1 MDPFCLA
8 GYDPRTTCLIHAH
21 RAARWAEPGR
31 RTAPDGPRADET
43 RDDERRDSEVIDA
56 VDRRILDVLQQ
67 DATLPVATIAE
78 RVGLSPAPC
87 WRRIRKLEASGV
99 ITRRVAL
106 VDRRK
111 ANVPTTVFVAVKAPR
126 HAAEWSE
133 AFRRVVEGV
142 PEIVEA
148 WRLTGEIDYLLRI
161 VVPDIE
167 TYDAVYQRLIARLEF
182 SNLSASIAMEEMKF
196 TTAVPTIY
204 MA

>member
-1 MDPFCLA
+1 M
-8 GYDPRTTCLIHAH
+8 
-21 RAARWAEPGR
+21 
-31 RTAPDGPRADET
+31 
-43 RDDERRDSEVIDA
+43 DA

-87 WRRIRKLEASGV
+87 WRRIKKLEASGV
-99 ITRRVAL
+99 IARRVAL

-111 ANVPTTVFVAVKAPR
+111 VNVPTTVFVAVKAPR

-133 AFRRVVEGV
+133 AFRRVVEGF

-182 SNLSASIAMEEMKF
+182 SNLSASIAMEEMKY

-204 MA
+204 MV